1 MVYWKWSRHT
11 TCHQI
16 VVYGATSTCK
26 NRGSMDPFH
35 KRGSM
40 GLVHILMDLV
50 HKPSPRRGSMD
61 QGSMFCTFPQKKY
74 RGMFYYFI
82 EKDTQKF
89 RHFWRKKI
97 SWKSHLGQSCTKTF
111 NYCLAVQPWLTLFH
125 HISLSVLMVCSVPC
139 IARYWLQISYGT
151 RGGENWNRDSGLFLF
166 IT

>member
-1 MVYWKWSRHT
+1 MLLNLCMVYWKWSRHT

-26 NRGSMDPFH
+26 N
-35 KRGSM
+35 
-40 GLVHILMDLV
+40 
-50 HKPSPRRGSMD
+50 RGSMD